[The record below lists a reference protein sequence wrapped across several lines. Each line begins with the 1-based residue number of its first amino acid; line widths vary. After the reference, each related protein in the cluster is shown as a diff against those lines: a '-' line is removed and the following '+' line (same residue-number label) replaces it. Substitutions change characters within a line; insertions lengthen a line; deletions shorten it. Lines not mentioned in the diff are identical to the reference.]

1 VAIKVQRLGLGW
13 EAAIEKRLL
22 DDVEV
27 NLFLLGFRR
36 LHELDQARW
45 YGAVEGDRVLGL
57 ALLVPDRLL
66 VPWCPDPSHAMA
78 IGLHLRTR
86 ADPCMLVG
94 PREAGDALWEAWAGG
109 HVSPDRFYDQRLYVL
124 RRPPVGDPVPGFRR
138 ARMSEWR
145 QIALYSGVM
154 EDEDLG
160 RNPHHDFPAL
170 HERVVRERV
179 RNGRTW
185 LIVRNRQILFQ
196 INIGTALDIGAQIG
210 GTYVPPLHR
219 GLGYATQG
227 TRALC
232 QHLMNHHP
240 FVSLHVNEANTPAV
254 QVYEKVGFHRSMP
267 FRLITIR

>member
-1 VAIKVQRLGLGW
+1 VAFRVQRLGPGW
-13 EAAIEKRLL
+13 ESAIEKCLL
-22 DDVEV
+22 EDVEV

-36 LHELDQARW
+36 LHDLEQTHW
-45 YGAVEGDRVLGL
+45 YGAVEDERLRGL

-66 VPWCPDPSHAMA
+66 VPWCPDPSHAGA

-86 ADPCMLVG
+86 AHPCMMVG
-94 PREAGDALWEAWAGG
+94 PREAGDALWEAWAAGR
-109 HVSPDRFYDQRLYVL
+109 VSPDRFYDQRLYVL
-124 RRPPVGDPVPGFRR
+124 RRRPPGDPVPGFRR

-145 QIALYSGVM
+145 QLAVNSGFM

-185 LIVRNRQILFQ
+185 LIAHHHEIHFQ

-210 GTYVPPLHR
+210 GTYVPPPHR
-219 GLGYATQG
+219 RRGYATLG

-254 QVYEKVGFHRSMP
+254 RVYEKVGFQRSVP
-267 FRLITIR
+267 FRLITVR

>member
-27 NLFLLGFRR
+27 NLFLLGVRR

-45 YGAVEGDRVLGL
+45 YGAVEEDRVLGL

-66 VPWCPDPSHAMA
+66 VPWCPDPAHAMA

-86 ADPCMLVG
+86 SDPCMLVG
-94 PREAGDALWEAWAGG
+94 PREAGDALWEAWVDGR
-109 HVSPDRFYDQRLYVL
+109 VSPDRFYDQRLYVL
-124 RRPPVGDPVPGFRR
+124 RRPPAGDPVPGFRR

-185 LIVRNRQILFQ
+185 LIVRNRQIVFQ

-254 QVYEKVGFHRSMP
+254 RVYEKVGFHRSMP